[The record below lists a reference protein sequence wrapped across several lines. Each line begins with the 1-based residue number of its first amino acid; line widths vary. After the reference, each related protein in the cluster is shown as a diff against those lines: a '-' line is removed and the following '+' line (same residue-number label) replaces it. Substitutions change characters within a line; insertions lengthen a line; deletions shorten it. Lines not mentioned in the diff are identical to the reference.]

1 MPESKY
7 VISMKGLPMNVMR
20 TFLYAFLCLVVGLAL
35 ADAQPKK
42 RIAVSRFDDGAHYH
56 GCGTGI
62 ADMLATALV
71 KSGKFIV
78 IERKDLDKVL
88 EEQRLGASGVITAET
103 APAMGKVLG
112 VDMIVVGS
120 VSELGTKKSDIGG
133 GTSLFGVGLS
143 SKGARAVVD
152 IRLVNTTTGEIMA
165 AESEE
170 GTESSL
176 GFSGRYEDINFSDM
190 NAWDDTDLGKAAREA
205 INGCVELI
213 TENMASIPWS
223 GRIIKVNPDGSI
235 LMKPGSEGN
244 VNVGDEFEVFQA
256 GEEIKD
262 PDTGL
267 SMGSEETKVARVKIT
282 GQMLNG
288 KAAKASVVSGKGM
301 KAGDIVRVPAEE

>member
-1 MPESKY
+1 
-7 VISMKGLPMNVMR
+7 MKVLRVLGVTL
-20 TFLYAFLCLVVGLAL
+20 LCIAFALSLAS
-35 ADAQPKK
+35 AQPKK
-42 RIAVSRFDDGAHYH
+42 RIAVSRFNDGAHYH

-78 IERKDLDKVL
+78 IERQDLDKVL
-88 EEQRLGASGVITAET
+88 DEQRLGASGVITAET

-112 VDMIVVGS
+112 VDMVVVGS

-133 GTSLFGVGLS
+133 GASLFGVGIS

-152 IRLVNTTTGEIMA
+152 IRLINTTTGEIMA

-170 GTESSL
+170 GTESSI
-176 GFSGRYEDINFSDM
+176 GFHGRYEDINFSDM

-213 TENMASIPWS
+213 VENMESIPWS
-223 GRIIKVNPDGSI
+223 GRVIKANTDGTVLI
-235 LMKPGSEGN
+235 KPGSEGN
-244 VNVGDEFEVFQA
+244 VNVGDEFDIFQA

-267 SMGSEETKVARVKIT
+267 SMGSEETKVAHIKVT
-282 GQMLNG
+282 AQMLNG
-288 KAAKASVVSGKGM
+288 KAAKATVVSGKGI
-301 KAGDIVRVPAEE
+301 KTGDIVRQPAD

>member
-1 MPESKY
+1 MPVSIH
-7 VISMKGLPMNVMR
+7 VLTSKGLPMKVLR
-20 TFLYAFLCLVVGLAL
+20 ILGISILCLALGLAS
-35 ADAQPKK
+35 AFAQPKK

-62 ADMLATALV
+62 SDMLATALV

-112 VDMIVVGS
+112 VDLIVVGS

-133 GTSLFGVGLS
+133 GASLFGVGIS

-170 GTESSL
+170 GTESSI
-176 GFSGRYEDINFSDM
+176 GFHGRYEDINFSDM

-213 TENMASIPWS
+213 IENMASIPWS
-223 GRIIKVNPDGSI
+223 GRVIKANPDGTVLI
-235 LMKPGSEGN
+235 KPGSEGN
-244 VNVGDEFEVFQA
+244 VNVGDEFDVFQA

-267 SMGSEETKVARVKIT
+267 SMGSEETKVARIKVT

-288 KAAKASVVSGKGM
+288 KAAKASVVSGTGIKT
-301 KAGDIVRVPAEE
+301 GDIVRQPAE

>member
-1 MPESKY
+1 
-7 VISMKGLPMNVMR
+7 
-20 TFLYAFLCLVVGLAL
+20 
-35 ADAQPKK
+35 
-42 RIAVSRFDDGAHYH
+42 
-56 GCGTGI
+56 
-62 ADMLATALV
+62 
-71 KSGKFIV
+71 
-78 IERKDLDKVL
+78 
-88 EEQRLGASGVITAET
+88 
-103 APAMGKVLG
+103 
-112 VDMIVVGS
+112 
-120 VSELGTKKSDIGG
+120 
-133 GTSLFGVGLS
+133 
-143 SKGARAVVD
+143 
-152 IRLVNTTTGEIMA
+152 VNTTTGEIMA

-213 TENMASIPWS
+213 TENMESIPWS
-223 GRIIKVNPDGSI
+223 GRIIKVNTDGSI

-267 SMGSEETKVARVKIT
+267 SMGSEETKVARVKVT

-288 KAAKASVVSGKGM
+288 KAAKAAVLSGKGM
-301 KAGDIVRVPAEE
+301 KAGDIIRVPAEE